1 MNRFTQK
8 VLSGGIAAGLSLAL
22 AASANAQAA
31 RSGAW
36 TLDAPEGEWHMTGR
50 DYSLQRYSPLK
61 QITTSNVAELRP
73 VWSFSTGTLR
83 GHEGN
88 ALVIGNVMYVHTSF
102 PNIVYAL
109 DLSKPGAPQIWK
121 HVPNQSP
128 DAIPIACCDLVNRGL
143 AYHPSGK
150 IFIQLLQGELLA
162 LDAKTGKELW
172 KSKHPDKS
180 NAGVEATGY
189 KQGATMT
196 NAPIVIKDIVIAGI
210 SGGEFGVRGR
220 VSAFNV
226 NDGKHLWTGYS
237 TGPDNE
243 VLISGDANANYPSH
257 KGKDL
262 GVSTWQGDEWKR
274 GGGTTWGWYSYD
286 PELNLFYYSTGN
298 PGSWNPDQ
306 RPGDNKWS
314 MTIFAR
320 NPENGQVK
328 WAYQMTPHDEWDY
341 DGVNENVLFES
352 GGKKL
357 LAHFDRNGFGYTLDR
372 TNGKLVVAQPYGP
385 VNWAKRVDLTTG
397 VPEKDPKFGTT
408 SKKNTEG
415 ICPAA
420 IGFKDQQPAAFSPIT
435 GYFYVPANH
444 ICMDYEGVEV
454 KYTAGQPYVGA
465 IVRMFPGPGGHRG
478 RFIAWDP
485 MKGKVVWESKEG
497 LAAYGGA
504 LTTASGLVFYGTME
518 GWLKALDQK
527 TGKTLWQFK
536 TPSGII
542 GNPMTYNGP
551 DGQQYVSV
559 LSGIGGWAGIGVAA
573 GIGAE
578 DPTAGLG
585 ALGAFGDAGNFST
598 QGGVLTVFGA
608 EEHGREVSPGY
619 NGAGGISSGLG
630 QGYIQ
635 VVHGAGVLFAPAL
648 FVPPGATAAASPA
661 RVALE
666 KKAGSPCSAHRGL
679 RSLPLA
685 GLLAAAAAVPAA
697 AQRPRPVRARRAPG
711 LCRPRQHAVLQR
723 EGRRIREQA
732 RRAHRHRLEGE
743 ALLRL
748 VPGPPRV
755 FPDSERDVLRPDHP
769 GARRPRHGGHH
780 GARTTARATSS

>member
-8 VLSGGIAAGLSLAL
+8 VLSGGIAAGLSLAV
-22 AASANAQAA
+22 AASVSAQA

-36 TLDAPEGEWHMTGR
+36 TLNGKEGEWTMTGR
-50 DYSLQRYSPLK
+50 DYSLQRFSPLK
-61 QITTSNVAELRP
+61 QITTANVGELRP
-73 VWSFSTGTLR
+73 IWSFSTGTLR

-88 ALVIGNVMYVHTSF
+88 PLVVGNVMYVNTSF

-121 HVPNQSP
+121 YVPNQSP
-128 DAIPIACCDLVNRGL
+128 DAIPIACCDLVNRGT
-143 AYHPSGK
+143 AYSPSGK
-150 IFIQLLQGELLA
+150 IYIQALQGELIA

-172 KSKHPDKS
+172 KAKHPDHS
-180 NAGVEATGY
+180 NAGVEANGY

-196 NAPIVIKDIVIAGI
+196 NAPIYIKTKSGKEIVIMGI

-220 VSAFNV
+220 VTAVDANT
-226 NDGKHLWTGYS
+226 GEHLWTAYS
-237 TGPDNE
+237 TGPDDE
-243 VLISGDANANYPSH
+243 VLIDGDANANYPSM

-286 PELNLFYYSTGN
+286 PELDLFYYSVGN
-298 PGSWNPDQ
+298 PGTWNPDQ

-314 MTIFAR
+314 MTMFAR
-320 NPENGQVK
+320 HPDNGHAA

-357 LAHFDRNGFGYTLDR
+357 LAHFDRNGIAYTVDR
-372 TNGKLVVAQPYGP
+372 TNGKVIVGNAYGP
-385 VNWAKRVDLTTG
+385 INWAKNGGTGTPVEGVVATG
-397 VPEKDPKFGTT
+397 VPVKDPKYGTS
-408 SKKNTEG
+408 SKKNGEG

-420 IGFKDQQPAAFSPIT
+420 IGFKDQQPSAYSPVT
-435 GYFYVPANH
+435 GLFYVPANH

-485 MKGKVVWESKEG
+485 MKGSVVWEIKEN

-504 LTTASGLVFYGTME
+504 LTTAGGLVFYGTME
-518 GWLKALDQK
+518 GWLKGVDAK
-527 TGKTLWQFK
+527 SGKVLWQFK

-542 GNPMTYNGP
+542 GNPMTYTGP
-551 DGQQYVSV
+551 DGNQYVAV
-559 LSGIGGWAGIGVAA
+559 YSGIGGWAGIGVAA

-585 ALGAFGDAGNFST
+585 ALGAFGDAGSFST
-598 QGGVLTVFGA
+598 QGGVMTVFGLKNM
-608 EEHGREVSPGY
+608 PM
-619 NGAGGISSGLG
+619 
-630 QGYIQ
+630 
-635 VVHGAGVLFAPAL
+635 
-648 FVPPGATAAASPA
+648 
-661 RVALE
+661 
-666 KKAGSPCSAHRGL
+666 AH
-679 RSLPLA
+679 
-685 GLLAAAAAVPAA
+685 
-697 AQRPRPVRARRAPG
+697 
-711 LCRPRQHAVLQR
+711 
-723 EGRRIREQA
+723 
-732 RRAHRHRLEGE
+732 
-743 ALLRL
+743 
-748 VPGPPRV
+748 
-755 FPDSERDVLRPDHP
+755 
-769 GARRPRHGGHH
+769 
-780 GARTTARATSS
+780 